1 MNKFI
6 LPTAC
11 LAIAVGYAFSHAAST
26 AMLEGQ
32 ANGLL
37 FSRNLVGQIMGSA
50 SLWISCAFLAGKS
63 RSGSPLL
70 SSFVG
75 VFTIV
80 FMLAVHYATGAFLG
94 FFSSSIFFDNQIW
107 FLASLPAGMI
117 FGLLGSLSDR
127 IPLLSLSLALCFLAE
142 PFVVGYIP
150 GLKSLPWT
158 TVLAGQIAGTFL
170 ICVGIFIV
178 YIACKKAIKVG
189 RNG

>member
-1 MNKFI
+1 MNRFI

-11 LAIAVGYAFSHAAST
+11 LAIAVGYAISHATST

-63 RSGSPLL
+63 ISGRTLL

-75 VFTIV
+75 VFTLL
-80 FMLAVHYATGAFLG
+80 FMLAVHYATGALLG
-94 FFSSSIFFDNQIW
+94 FFSSSIFSDNQIW

-117 FGLLGSLSDR
+117 FGLLGYLSNR
-127 IPLLSLSLALCFLAE
+127 IPLLSLILALCFLTE
-142 PFVVGYIP
+142 PFVIGYIP

-158 TVLAGQIAGTFL
+158 TVLAGQIAGIFL
-170 ICVGIFIV
+170 ICVGILIV
-178 YIACKKAIKVG
+178 YIACKEAIKGG